1 MNIFFLDLDPETC
14 AKMHVNTHVIKILNF
29 IKFKIV
35 SKLKTINI

>member
-1 MNIFFLDLDPETC
+1 MNIFFLDLDPEEC
-14 AKMHVNTHVIKILNF
+14 AKMHVNKHLKILNF